1 MAGWSTCQATYR
13 VARAA
18 ARFFAWPKG
27 GFRRLALRYERLL
40 STFAAL
46 VYLACF
52 LIAWR
57 LLR

>member
-1 MAGWSTCQATYR
+1 

-18 ARFFAWPKG
+18 VERLFAWLKG
-27 GFRRLALRYERLL
+27 GFRRLVLRYERL
-40 STFAAL
+40 SSAFAAL

-52 LIAWR
+52 LIGWT

>member
-1 MAGWSTCQATYR
+1 

-18 ARFFAWPKG
+18 AERFFAWPKG

>member
-1 MAGWSTCQATYR
+1 

-18 ARFFAWPKG
+18 VERFFAWLKG
-27 GFRRLALRYERLL
+27 GFRRLALRYERLS